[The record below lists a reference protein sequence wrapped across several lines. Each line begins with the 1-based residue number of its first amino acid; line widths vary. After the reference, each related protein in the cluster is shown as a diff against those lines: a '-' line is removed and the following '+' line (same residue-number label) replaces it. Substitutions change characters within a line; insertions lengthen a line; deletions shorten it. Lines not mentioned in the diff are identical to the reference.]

1 MDDATRPDQ
10 DRRRLDDA
18 IRIERMAL
26 DSGPNADKN
35 LSALAREIS
44 AHAAASGEDSEP
56 SLTVSVTFRSG
67 GQLLC
72 SATLPP

>member
-1 MDDATRPDQ
+1 MDDATRPEQ

-35 LSALAREIS
+35 LGALAREI
-44 AHAAASGEDSEP
+44 
-56 SLTVSVTFRSG
+56 RRI
-67 GQLLC
+67 QLAVAKIQNRL
-72 SATLPP
+72 